1 MPVET
6 NDLQDRAT
14 LAGAGRSGRPWP
26 ELAWFVPNATV
37 FLSSCCVMVLELV
50 AGRVVSRHLGVS
62 LYTWTSV
69 IGVILAGLAVGNY
82 VGGRLADRY
91 AARRVLSLLF
101 VLSSATCVAISV
113 ANNLVGRWPALWEL
127 AWPARVAS
135 HIALVFFL
143 PAALLG
149 TIGPVVA
156 KMALGLGRK
165 TGRTLGSVYAWGVV
179 GSIVGTFATG
189 YVLITL
195 MGTDAIIWSVAV
207 VLALTGILY
216 VPGSLRSWGWAAA
229 LVVCFALAHGSWAWA
244 RVAGETLALREE
256 PDPSV
261 IYADESRYSHV
272 EVREDL
278 VTPGVRGLYLDKLL
292 HSQISIDDPTKLHY
306 GYVRIFAG
314 ITLRAAGD
322 KPDLRGLTIGGGGY
336 VFSRFLEARWPD
348 ASIEVVEIDQ
358 AVTRAAFAAF
368 ELPDD
373 TKIRSHHA
381 DGRVFVN
388 RLVEHRQRG
397 EVVPAYDFIYLDA
410 VNDYSVPYQLTTV
423 QFFENVRSLLADD
436 GVMLV
441 NFIDVVDSGLLLGA
455 LTRTVSEVFPNVA
468 VFTLENFDRLAA
480 GSRVTFV
487 IAASAVPLAW
497 PPELEERLELQ
508 PLQRLDDDR
517 LNEYILAAGDLVLT
531 DSYAP
536 VENLMAPVVLSS
548 SRQLA
553 ANAALKRAIESAQR
567 GDAQSFID
575 YCAEA
580 VRLDPDFA
588 EGHYN
593 LGVGLYERG
602 RQREALTHWRRA
614 LRLRPD
620 YAEAHH
626 NLGAALFTDGDL
638 PGALRHLEQAVRV
651 QPRLAAAHRG
661 LAVALEAAGR
671 TDEALRH
678 LEEALRLDP
687 AQLDAR
693 RDLERQERRKI
704 VRGGQDGDS
713 PGS

>member
-1 MPVET
+1 MPLET
-6 NDLQDRAT
+6 NDLEQLTTSAGTDR
-14 LAGAGRSGRPWP
+14 GGSRRPA
-26 ELAWFVPNATV
+26 LAWFVPNATV

-82 VGGRLADRY
+82 LGGRLADRY
-91 AARRVLSLLF
+91 AARQVLSLLF
-101 VLSSATCVAISV
+101 VLSSTTCVVISV
-113 ANNLVGRWPALWEL
+113 ANNLVGRWPALWDL

-135 HIALVFFL
+135 HVALVFFL

-189 YVLITL
+189 YVLITF
-195 MGTDAIIWSVAV
+195 MGTDAIIWSVAA
-207 VLALTGILY
+207 VLGVTGILY

-229 LVVCFALAHGSWAWA
+229 LVICFVLAHGSWTWA
-244 RVAGETLALREE
+244 RVAGEKLALREE

-278 VTPGVRGLYLDKLL
+278 AAPGLRGLYLDKLL
-292 HSQISIDDPTKLHY
+292 HSQISIDDPTRLHY

-322 KPDLRGLTIGGGGY
+322 KTDLRGLTIGGGGY
-336 VFSRFLEARWPD
+336 VFSRFLETRWPD
-348 ASIEVVEIDQ
+348 ASIEVVEIDP

-368 ELPDD
+368 SLPRD
-373 TKIRSHHA
+373 TKIRSHHT

-397 EVVPAYDFIYLDA
+397 ESVPQYDFIYLDA

-423 QFFENVRSLLADD
+423 QFFENVRELLADD

-468 VFTLENFDRLAA
+468 VFTLENFDRLAS

-487 IAASAVPLAW
+487 VAASAAPLEW
-497 PPELEERLELQ
+497 PAELEERLELR
-508 PLQRLDDDR
+508 PLPRLDDDR

-531 DSYAP
+531 DSFAP
-536 VENLMAPVVLSS
+536 VEHLMSPVVLSS
-548 SRQLA
+548 SRTLA
-553 ANAALKRAIESAQR
+553 ANESLKRAIESSEQ
-567 GDAQSFID
+567 GDVQSFID

-593 LGVGLYERG
+593 LGVGLYGRG
-602 RQREALTHWRRA
+602 RQREALTHWRKA
-614 LRLRPD
+614 VRLRPD

-626 NLGAALFTDGDL
+626 NLGAALFADGDL
-638 PGALRHLEQAVRV
+638 PGALRHLAEAVRV

-661 LAVALEAAGR
+661 LSVALDAAGR
-671 TDEALRH
+671 TDEARRH

-687 AQLDAR
+687 ARFDAR
-693 RDLERQERRKI
+693 RDLERSGRRET
-704 VRGGQDGDS
+704 VLDGQDGDS